1 MIMARRGKKA
11 IKKRAR
17 KVKLMN
23 LETGEWE
30 YTTFYL
36 RDDEPDP
43 DPTKTF
49 IAESLKSFVERNY
62 GPGYLE
68 SISITPEE
76 LKKQV
81 EEAEQEMDDWW
92 EEWKRKNNN
101 DGYYKS

>member
-1 MIMARRGKKA
+1 MVRRGKKA

-30 YTTFYL
+30 YITFYL

-62 GPGYLE
+62 GSGYLE
-68 SISITPEE
+68 SISTTLEE
-76 LKKQV
+76 LKRRD
-81 EEAEQEMDDWW
+81 EETEKEMDNWW
-92 EEWKRKNNN
+92 EEWKRENGNE
-101 DGYYKS
+101 GYYRS

>member
-1 MIMARRGKKA
+1 MARRGKKA

-43 DPTKTF
+43 DHTKTF
-49 IAESLKSFVERNY
+49 IAESLKRFVKRNY

-68 SISITPEE
+68 SISITQEE
-76 LKKQV
+76 LRKQV
-81 EEAEQEMDDWW
+81 EETEQEMDDWW
-92 EEWKRKNNN
+92 EDWKRENGNE
-101 DGYYKS
+101 GYYKS